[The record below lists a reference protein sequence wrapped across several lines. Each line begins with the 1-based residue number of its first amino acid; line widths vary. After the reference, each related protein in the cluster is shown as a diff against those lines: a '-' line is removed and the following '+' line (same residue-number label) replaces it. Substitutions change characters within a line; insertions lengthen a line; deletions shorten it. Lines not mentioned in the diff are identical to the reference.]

1 MFFPIIFF
9 LLGANFVL
17 AEEVTSSSYKVLDP
31 VMFSANYSTSSSY
44 GLHGTFFEMS
54 LGTSS
59 AASFKLNPGFLYFPY
74 VSTPAVS
81 ATAGS
86 GQVAL
91 TWSASEGF
99 LGWTV
104 SGYNVGQ
111 ATVSGGPYT
120 FTSSL
125 GNVLSSTRTG
135 LTNGTTYY
143 FIIRAEDA
151 FVNSIATSTEVS
163 AIPVASPSP
172 SPSPTPSPSPSS
184 GGGGG
189 GGGGGATSAET
200 GVIFSGRAYPL
211 SKVGILKDGQ
221 LVLTT
226 IAGPD
231 SNFSATINDLAQGNY
246 NFSVYGEDKNSIRSS
261 PFSFPIFITRGVVT
275 KISGIFIAPTISV
288 DKSEVKR
295 GDDIAIFGQSANLS
309 EVTVNVS
316 SEEEFFV
323 KTPVDKEG
331 VYLLNF
337 DTSVLDSGNHSAKSK
352 SAVKGEVSSFSKIVN
367 FLVGTK
373 NVALTAKAKPVKG
386 DLNNDG
392 KVNLVDFSVAAFWY
406 KRPLNTAFKA
416 TEAEKLNGDGK
427 IDLID
432 FSIMA
437 YHWTG

>member
-17 AEEVTSSSYKVLDP
+17 AEEFTSSSYKVLDP

-221 LVLTT
+221 LILPK
-226 IAGPD
+226 IY
-231 SNFSATINDLAQGNY
+231 ATY
-246 NFSVYGEDKNSIRSS
+246 
-261 PFSFPIFITRGVVT
+261 
-275 KISGIFIAPTISV
+275 
-288 DKSEVKR
+288 
-295 GDDIAIFGQSANLS
+295 
-309 EVTVNVS
+309 
-316 SEEEFFV
+316 
-323 KTPVDKEG
+323 
-331 VYLLNF
+331 
-337 DTSVLDSGNHSAKSK
+337 
-352 SAVKGEVSSFSKIVN
+352 KGT
-367 FLVGTK
+367 FL
-373 NVALTAKAKPVKG
+373 
-386 DLNNDG
+386 
-392 KVNLVDFSVAAFWY
+392 
-406 KRPLNTAFKA
+406 
-416 TEAEKLNGDGK
+416 
-427 IDLID
+427 
-432 FSIMA
+432 
-437 YHWTG
+437 